1 MIDTEKF
8 IINLHKEINRR
19 KMRKQRIYNTIY
31 LMGVFVFDFLIVSS
45 SNVSVLFHIIF
56 LLRVRIEYDTI
67 KNPKRA

>member
-31 LMGVFVFDFLIVSS
+31 LNKQLPDVMVNDE
-45 SNVSVLFHIIF
+45 N
-56 LLRVRIEYDTI
+56 
-67 KNPKRA
+67 